1 MLLMDHFQIDDPV
14 SAVPVHCF
22 CGAWGLILVG
32 LAGEKDELENISRYP
47 GVLKGGPIYF
57 LGYQCL
63 AVVTILSWAACTAFL
78 EVKVISMFDRY
89 NRVFSPFFFL

>member
-1 MLLMDHFQIDDPV
+1 MLLMDHFQVDDPV
-14 SAVPVHCF
+14 SAVPVHGF

-32 LAGEKDELENISRYP
+32 LAGEKDELANISKYP

-63 AVVTILSWAACTAFL
+63 AVLTILFWAAFTAFL
-78 EVKVISMFDRY
+78 EVTVLI
-89 NRVFSPFFFL
+89 